1 MIDNVKFNNLLSYL
15 KSLEKVAIAFSG
27 GVDSTLL
34 VKACQMALKD
44 NVLAISM
51 KTPYIPAWEIEE
63 AVNFTREH
71 NIRHKL
77 FDIPFLHQLKENR
90 KDRCYWCKSHLFKH
104 MLSEAH
110 KEGFTTVNI
119 SGKLLSFASK
129 LDDSKSDEASMLE
142 KISGIRILSVEDKEL
157 NKGLNFYKELDADG
171 FFKNNKYES
180 LMEVTDKDQVVRFYG
195 RSGEKGKLSELLL
208 VVGGNDNTLISIR
221 GVINPDDISKL
232 TGSLDLGVKTK

>member
-1 MIDNVKFNNLLSYL
+1 MKRIFITLILLIPLMVMAQDGSPID
-15 KSLEKVAIAFSG
+15 
-27 GVDSTLL
+27 
-34 VKACQMALKD
+34 
-44 NVLAISM
+44 
-51 KTPYIPAWEIEE
+51 
-63 AVNFTREH
+63 
-71 NIRHKL
+71 KL
-77 FDIPFLHQLKENR
+77 FNKYAN
-90 KDRCYWCKSHLFKH
+90 
-104 MLSEAH
+104 